1 MRQNYR
7 NLLTKPDGQRRDM
20 AAMKRKWILISCLL
34 LVFVIGS
41 TPISFSREPVRL
53 YFFYSEEKGGQKV
66 EAEFIKPLSKQYP
79 LEIQS
84 FSLNK
89 LDNYDLLG
97 KFEKQLKQEDNEL
110 PVVIIGN
117 KILGGES
124 KIRKELEGL
133 VKSYAEKGGMDWPAL
148 QVTQTERWI
157 PRAPTEEEKR
167 SSTIVYGAF
176 FYTHGCLHCEAV
188 KTKLREW
195 APKFPDLRIGTF
207 DTSKEEN
214 KRIGEALFEIY
225 KVPPSRVGEIVQLY
239 IGEDYLSGEEFR
251 HEDFEKMVSNYQG
264 KGAPPPW
271 EKVTQEAL
279 AKGEEKII
287 DRFKTFSLWGVLIA
301 GLIDGLN
308 PCAFATIVFLVS
320 YLSFLGKQSKEIL
333 TYGIVFTFG
342 VFIAYIL
349 AGVGLMAGFRQ
360 LSGFPM
366 ITKGIYLVIGVFA
379 FVLGIISF
387 YDYILYRRG
396 EAAKMKLQLPM
407 VLKKKIHGIIRI
419 QTRSPKAGF
428 IGTFAL
434 GFVIAATEV
443 VCTGQV
449 YLPTIG
455 YIMKVPELRMHAFL
469 NLILYNIMFII
480 PLVGIFVAAFF
491 GVTSERMARVTKEHT
506 GTVKLLTAILFIAL
520 AGILFFLR

>member
-1 MRQNYR
+1 MHVTIQV
-7 NLLTKPDGQRRDM
+7 G
-20 AAMKRKWILISCLL
+20 
-34 LVFVIGS
+34 
-41 TPISFSREPVRL
+41 FSKDVVRL
-53 YFFYSEEKGGQKV
+53 YFFYSEESGGQKV
-66 EAEFIKPLSKQYP
+66 QEGFITPLSKKYP

-97 KFEKQLKQEDNEL
+97 KFEKELKQEGNDP

-117 KILGGES
+117 KILGGEP
-124 KIRKELEGL
+124 KIRKDLEGL
-133 VKSYAEKGGMDWPAL
+133 VKSYAEKGGIDWPSL
-148 QVTQTERWI
+148 QVTKTDRWI
-157 PRAPTEEEKR
+157 PHAPTEEEKR
-167 SSTIVYGAF
+167 SQTIVYGAF
-176 FYTHGCLHCEAV
+176 FYTHGCLHCEGV
-188 KTKLREW
+188 KAKLGEW
-195 APKFPDLRIGTF
+195 ASKFPDLRIGTF
-207 DTSKEEN
+207 DMGTEEN

-225 KVPPSRVGEIVQLY
+225 KVPERRLGEIVQFY

-251 HEDFEKMVSNYQG
+251 YEDFEKLVSKYQG

-279 AKGEEKII
+279 EKGKEKII
-287 DRFKTFSLWGVLIA
+287 DRFKKFSLWGVLVA

-320 YLSFLGKQSKEIL
+320 YLSFLGKQNKEIL
-333 TYGIVFTFG
+333 TYGIIFTFG
-342 VFIAYIL
+342 VFIAYII
-349 AGVGLMAGFRQ
+349 AGVGLMAGLRQ

-366 ITKGIYLVIGVFA
+366 ITKGIYLVIGTFA
-379 FVLGIISF
+379 IVLGIISF

-407 VLKKKIHGIIRI
+407 ALKKKIHGIIRI

-455 YIMKVPELRMHAFL
+455 YIMRVPELRVNAFL
-469 NLILYNIMFII
+469 NLIFYNIMFII
-480 PLVGIFVAAFF
+480 PLVGVFVAAFF
-491 GVTSERMARVTKEHT
+491 GVTSERMAVKTKEHT
-506 GTVKLLTAILFIAL
+506 GTVKLLTAMLFIGL
-520 AGILFFLR
+520 GLFLFFFR